1 MSFNSILEGYTRKK
15 SYYNG
20 ETVDIMVNCPLIS
33 DIGTHT
39 TKTTTYNL
47 EIYDMNKIKIF
58 SEMNIPGIQQQ
69 YTLNSFAEGSNWKV
83 SYKYTIPE
91 NLKSGKY
98 IIKMY
103 NTSEKFHMVFVVKN
117 NLTKNEIVVL
127 SNVNTDNSYNYWSG
141 TENKCSLYEWST
153 SLANTNIVEKY
164 KHPLESKSRYVSF
177 ERPDSLVS
185 HKVNSWL
192 VKSLTQAHWDPRN
205 TGEYRLLHWL
215 DEKNYEY
222 DVITDIDLHENP
234 NILNNYKILV
244 LHCHAE
250 YWSKNMLQGLY
261 NFTQNKGNLINLSG
275 NALYWN
281 CTIKNG
287 QMEVRKDGSQ
297 HRKKKKK
304 GGLWEDL
311 QDEIYP
317 LPIPEKITGLR
328 FILSSWSILSHR
340 IWGGYRI
347 KQPNHWIFENV
358 NKNYIGEESLNSY
371 SNDSDRQ
378 GASGWEYDKVYDPNL
393 QQYIIAQGYIVNK
406 IYNGNDMI
414 YFENNG
420 KIFSTGSVTFTGALP
435 VDNNISTILMN
446 VLNNFLM

>member
-1 MSFNSILEGYTRKK
+1 MFNSILEGYTNKK

-20 ETVDIMVNCPLIS
+20 ETVDIMINCPLVT

-47 EIYDMNKIKIF
+47 ELFDINKIKIF
-58 SEMNIPGIQQQ
+58 SEMNIPGLQQQ
-69 YTLNSFAEGSNWKV
+69 YTLNSFAEGCNWKV

-98 IIKMY
+98 IIKIY
-103 NTSEKFHMVFVVKN
+103 NTSETFHMVFVVKN
-117 NLTKNEIVVL
+117 NSSKNKIVVL
-127 SNVNTDNSYNYWSG
+127 SNVNTDNAYNYWTG
-141 TENKCSLYEWST
+141 TTDLSSLYKWPD
-153 SLANTNIVEKY
+153 SLTNTNIVEKY
-164 KHPLESKSRYVSF
+164 KNTGSSKSHYVSF
-177 ERPDSLVS
+177 ERPDYVVS
-185 HKVNSWL
+185 VKVNSWF
-192 VKSLTQAHWDPRN
+192 VKSLTQKYWDPRN

-215 DEKNYEY
+215 NEKNYEY

-234 NILNNYKILV
+234 DILNNYKILV

-250 YWSKNMLQGLY
+250 YWSKDMLQGLY
-261 NFTQNKGNLINLSG
+261 NFTQNKGNLINLAG
-275 NALYWN
+275 NALYWK

-287 QMEVRKDGSQ
+287 QMEVRKDASQ
-297 HRKKKKK
+297 HSHTNEK

-328 FILSSWSILSHR
+328 FMFSSWDKLSHK

>member
-1 MSFNSILEGYTRKK
+1 MTFNSILEGYTGKK

-69 YTLNSFAEGSNWKV
+69 YTLNSFAEGCNWKV

-98 IIKMY
+98 IIKIY

-117 NLTKNEIVVL
+117 NLSKNEIVVL
-127 SNVNTDNSYNYWSG
+127 SNVNTDNSYNYWTG
-141 TENKCSLYEWST
+141 TQNQCSLYKWSS
-153 SLANTNIVEKY
+153 SLTNTNIVEKY

-185 HKVNSWL
+185 HKVNSWF
-192 VKSLTQAHWDPRN
+192 VKSLTQTHWDPRN

-234 NILNNYKILV
+234 SILNNYKILV

-261 NFTQNKGNLINLSG
+261 NFTQNKGNLINLAG

-297 HRKKKKK
+297 HSHTNEK

-358 NKNYIGEESLNSY
+358 NKNYIGEESLNAY
-371 SNDSDRQ
+371 TDSNLQ

-446 VLNNFLM
+446 VINNFLM